1 MIQSVKNIVCAAVLA
16 AACVPASAQ
25 IVMNVEQ
32 CVADALANN
41 ARMKNAANDIKASE
55 EAKKSASTKYFP
67 MLSASASDYMADKG
81 LLEMEMGPDMKMSM
95 LKDGIVGGIS
105 AQMPL
110 YAGGRII
117 NANRLAETG
126 LEASRLQHSLARN
139 EVALTAETYFWQV
152 VTIKEKLKTLAAVE
166 RQLSEFGN
174 DAQAAVDAGVSD
186 RNDLLQVNLKANTVK
201 SQRISLESTLATAR
215 LRLAQYT
222 GHSGDSVDVSAD
234 MDYTMPPSPLQLYV
248 EPASALAS
256 TPEYGLL
263 QQNVKAAK
271 LEYKLTLGQN
281 LPTVAVGGGYM
292 YDNLMDKSHTFW
304 IGFATVSVP
313 ISGWWGGSHEM
324 KRSKLAVSNAENKLT
339 DNAQLLTVGMEDKWN
354 RMTDAY
360 RQIGIALES
369 IGQAD
374 ENLRL
379 HADYYR
385 AGTATM
391 SDLLE
396 AQTLYQDSRA
406 AYAEAYANYEICR
419 RDYLQATG
427 R

>member
-1 MIQSVKNIVCAAVLA
+1 M
-16 AACVPASAQ
+16 
-25 IVMNVEQ
+25 
-32 CVADALANN
+32 
-41 ARMKNAANDIKASE
+41 
-55 EAKKSASTKYFP
+55 
-67 MLSASASDYMADKG
+67 
-81 LLEMEMGPDMKMSM
+81 
-95 LKDGIVGGIS
+95 
-105 AQMPL
+105 
-110 YAGGRII
+110 
-117 NANRLAETG
+117 
-126 LEASRLQHSLARN
+126 
-139 EVALTAETYFWQV
+139 
-152 VTIKEKLKTLAAVE
+152 
-166 RQLSEFGN
+166 
-174 DAQAAVDAGVSD
+174 
-186 RNDLLQVNLKANTVK
+186 QVNLKANTVK

-234 MDYTMPPSPLQLYV
+234 MDHTMPPSPLQLYV

-324 KRSKLAVSNAENKLT
+324 KRSKLAISNAENKLT

-406 AYAEAYANYEICR
+406 AYAEAFANYEICR

>member
-1 MIQSVKNIVCAAVLA
+1 
-16 AACVPASAQ
+16 
-25 IVMNVEQ
+25 
-32 CVADALANN
+32 
-41 ARMKNAANDIKASE
+41 
-55 EAKKSASTKYFP
+55 
-67 MLSASASDYMADKG
+67 
-81 LLEMEMGPDMKMSM
+81 
-95 LKDGIVGGIS
+95 
-105 AQMPL
+105 
-110 YAGGRII
+110 
-117 NANRLAETG
+117 
-126 LEASRLQHSLARN
+126 
-139 EVALTAETYFWQV
+139 
-152 VTIKEKLKTLAAVE
+152 
-166 RQLSEFGN
+166 
-174 DAQAAVDAGVSD
+174 
-186 RNDLLQVNLKANTVK
+186 
-201 SQRISLESTLATAR
+201 
-215 LRLAQYT
+215 
-222 GHSGDSVDVSAD
+222 
-234 MDYTMPPSPLQLYV
+234 
-248 EPASALAS
+248 
-256 TPEYGLL
+256 
-263 QQNVKAAK
+263 
-271 LEYKLTLGQN
+271 
-281 LPTVAVGGGYM
+281 
-292 YDNLMDKSHTFW
+292 
-304 IGFATVSVP
+304 
-313 ISGWWGGSHEM
+313 M

>member
-55 EAKKSASTKYFP
+55 EAKKSAFTKYFP
-67 MLSASASDYMADKG
+67 TLSASASGYIADKG

-222 GHSGDSVDVSAD
+222 GHSGDCVDVSAD

-324 KRSKLAVSNAENKLT
+324 KRSKLAVNNAENKLT

-406 AYAEAYANYEICR
+406 AYAEAFANYEICR

>member
-67 MLSASASDYMADKG
+67 MLSASASGYIADKG

-292 YDNLMDKSHTFW
+292 YD
-304 IGFATVSVP
+304 VS
-313 ISGWWGGSHEM
+313 S
-324 KRSKLAVSNAENKLT
+324 A
-339 DNAQLLTVGMEDKWN
+339 
-354 RMTDAY
+354 
-360 RQIGIALES
+360 
-369 IGQAD
+369 
-374 ENLRL
+374 
-379 HADYYR
+379 
-385 AGTATM
+385 
-391 SDLLE
+391 
-396 AQTLYQDSRA
+396 
-406 AYAEAYANYEICR
+406 
-419 RDYLQATG
+419 
-427 R
+427 

>member
-67 MLSASASDYMADKG
+67 TLSASASGYIADKG

-201 SQRISLESTLATAR
+201 SQRISLKALWQRRVCASPNTPDTA
-215 LRLAQYT
+215 
-222 GHSGDSVDVSAD
+222 V
-234 MDYTMPPSPLQLYV
+234 
-248 EPASALAS
+248 
-256 TPEYGLL
+256 
-263 QQNVKAAK
+263 
-271 LEYKLTLGQN
+271 
-281 LPTVAVGGGYM
+281 
-292 YDNLMDKSHTFW
+292 
-304 IGFATVSVP
+304 TVS
-313 ISGWWGGSHEM
+313 
-324 KRSKLAVSNAENKLT
+324 T
-339 DNAQLLTVGMEDKWN
+339 
-354 RMTDAY
+354 
-360 RQIGIALES
+360 
-369 IGQAD
+369 
-374 ENLRL
+374 
-379 HADYYR
+379 
-385 AGTATM
+385 
-391 SDLLE
+391 
-396 AQTLYQDSRA
+396 
-406 AYAEAYANYEICR
+406 
-419 RDYLQATG
+419 
-427 R
+427 